1 MKDATPATPDSAHSW
16 IERLVP
22 AWFLPYSR
30 IARLDRPIGWW
41 LLLLPCWWGSALAT
55 ASIGAV
61 PNLWHMAL
69 FLIGAIAMRAAG
81 CVFNDI
87 IDRNIDAQVERTRLR
102 PIPSGQ
108 ISVMRAGIFMVALS
122 LLGLAVLVQFNIFT
136 IVLAIASL
144 ATVAIYP
151 FMKRV
156 TYWPQLFLGI
166 AFNWGA
172 MVGWSAIVGSLTLAP
187 ILLYLG
193 GIAWTLGYD
202 TVYGHQ
208 DRPDDELIG
217 VRSTSRRFGATTAP
231 WLWGFYGT
239 ALTLIATAC
248 LAADLHPIVYGG
260 LLIAALH
267 AANLIRHVD
276 INDTASCLK
285 FFRANRET
293 GLIVFA
299 ALLSAGLIGNV

>member
-1 MKDATPATPDSAHSW
+1 MKDATPATPDSVHGW

-22 AWFLPYSR
+22 RWFLPYSR
-30 IARLDRPIGWW
+30 LARLDRPIGWW
-41 LLLLPCWWGSALAT
+41 LLLLPCWWGSALAVAAT
-55 ASIGAV
+55 GAL
-61 PNLWHMAL
+61 PNLWHLIL
-69 FLIGAIAMRAAG
+69 FLIGAITMRAAG

-87 IDRNIDAQVERTRLR
+87 IDRDIDAHVERTRLR

-108 ISVMRAGIFMVALS
+108 VSVTRAGIFMVVLS
-122 LLGLAVLVQFNIFT
+122 LIGLAVLVQFNIFT

-144 ATVAIYP
+144 GTVAIYP
-151 FMKRV
+151 FMKRI

-172 MVGWSAIVGSLTLAP
+172 MVGWGAITGSLTLAP

-193 GIAWTLGYD
+193 GIFWTLGYD

-217 VRSTSRRFGATTAP
+217 VRSTSRRFGAATAP
-231 WLWGFYGT
+231 WLWGLYG
-239 ALTLIATAC
+239 AAFALIAAAC
-248 LAADLHPIVYGG
+248 FAAGLHPMAYGG

-267 AANLIRHVD
+267 AAYLIRQVD
-276 INDTASCLK
+276 INDSPSCLK

-293 GLIVFA
+293 GLIIFA
-299 ALLSAGLIGNV
+299 ALIAAGLIGHV